1 MDAVA
6 NRRPGSLRISV
17 PEVLASPLLGER
29 ADRSIPKEGRA
40 MNSVQRRLFRA
51 FVESGG
57 DLTHEAHV
65 DRLIQHVNA
74 NVWVMPPKVKR
85 ALQLALHA
93 DDQLHYGDL
102 AERLSSEEG
111 EVSEPAFRQ
120 RVSRGVRALESVIR
134 ARGWMVTDAEREA
147 EAC

>member
-1 MDAVA
+1 
-6 NRRPGSLRISV
+6 
-17 PEVLASPLLGER
+17 
-29 ADRSIPKEGRA
+29 

-57 DLTHEAHV
+57 DLTHESDV

-93 DDQLHYGDL
+93 DEQLHYGDL
-102 AERLSSEEG
+102 AERLAGEEG
-111 EVSEPAFRQ
+111 CVTEAAFRQ
-120 RVSRGVRALESVIR
+120 RVSRGVRVLEAAIR
-134 ARGWMVTDAEREA
+134 ERRWMQADVPPAA
-147 EAC
+147 VAQAC

>member
-1 MDAVA
+1 
-6 NRRPGSLRISV
+6 
-17 PEVLASPLLGER
+17 
-29 ADRSIPKEGRA
+29 

-57 DLTHEAHV
+57 DLTHEADV

-93 DDQLHYGDL
+93 DEHLHYGDL
-102 AERLSSEEG
+102 AQTLSTEEG
-111 EVSEPAFRQ
+111 CVTEAAFRQ
-120 RVSRGVRALESVIR
+120 RVSRGVRVLEAAIHGRRWLTEPVP
-134 ARGWMVTDAEREA
+134 VPEA
-147 EAC
+147 QAC

>member
-1 MDAVA
+1 
-6 NRRPGSLRISV
+6 
-17 PEVLASPLLGER
+17 
-29 ADRSIPKEGRA
+29 

-65 DRLIQHVNA
+65 DRLIQQVNA

-93 DDQLHYGDL
+93 DEQLHYGDL

-111 EVSEPAFRQ
+111 EGGVSEPAFRQ
-120 RVSRGVRALESVIR
+120 RVSRGVRVLESAIR
-134 ARGWMVTDAEREA
+134 SRRWMVMEPASEA